1 LSGKSHWHVTLP
13 AEARLATFAGVPR
26 ILGRS
31 KEAIPAATGRSN
43 ARGFAVTGATLLEP
57 ETRPGSGR
65 TRPNVGTRLVALAQ
79 VSASDAKNNFGG
91 LLEDVAALGRVDI
104 IKHGRLVA
112 VVVSPRAANAY
123 LPMGEIAVQDNEWG
137 KKHMI
142 PPESARA
149 ARMVGVA
156 SSFDEE

>member
-1 LSGKSHWHVTLP
+1 MAK
-13 AEARLATFAGVPR
+13 R
-26 ILGRS
+26 
-31 KEAIPAATGRSN
+31 
-43 ARGFAVTGATLLEP
+43 
-57 ETRPGSGR
+57 
-65 TRPNVGTRLVALAQ
+65 

-112 VVVSPRAANAY
+112 VVLSPRAVNSSFLSADVAAEQ
-123 LPMGEIAVQDNEWG
+123 GRAWG

-142 PPESARA
+142 PPESARG
-149 ARMVGVA
+149 ARMVGLP